1 MNTMIKKILVIE
13 DDAKIAAA
21 LAIRL
26 EAAAYE
32 VVTASDGLA
41 GLALAIDEHHDLIVT
56 DIWMPIGL
64 GFSVAQRLQTMGL
77 GDIPIIFITGSKLQ
91 GLKETVRRLG
101 AAAFFE
107 KPYDSRQLLDT
118 IAQILGQRQCVAS

>member
-1 MNTMIKKILVIE
+1 MNKKILVIE

-32 VVTASDGLA
+32 VVTAADGLA
-41 GLALAIDEHHDLIVT
+41 GLALAIDEHPDLIVT

-64 GFSVAQRLQTMGL
+64 GFSVAQRLQNMGL
-77 GDIPIIFITGSKLQ
+77 AEIPIIFITGSKLQ
-91 GLKETVRRLG
+91 GLKETVQRLG

-107 KPYDSRQLLDT
+107 KPYDARQLLDT
-118 IAQILGQRQCVAS
+118 IARILGQGRCVAC